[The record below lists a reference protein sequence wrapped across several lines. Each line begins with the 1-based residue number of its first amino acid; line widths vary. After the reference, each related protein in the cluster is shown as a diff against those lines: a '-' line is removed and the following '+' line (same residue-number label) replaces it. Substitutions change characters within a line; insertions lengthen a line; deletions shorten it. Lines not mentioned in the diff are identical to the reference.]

1 MIRRP
6 FATLKLIAAIFLA
19 SAAAS
24 AVRAQTA
31 TPPAS
36 GSAPSQSTTPAQTP
50 APAPAPQKKIYTND
64 DMSPSHNQPDNSVA
78 ATKPAPN
85 SSPKSKNKKD
95 AKWYQEQIAKLQS
108 QIPPLDAQIDELKK
122 ALAGEIVNETRHYPG
137 TRIGD
142 WKDQL
147 AALEKKRQDILDK
160 ISALEDEGRHNGVLT
175 SDLP

>member
-36 GSAPSQSTTPAQTP
+36 GSAPSQSTTPA
-50 APAPAPQKKIYTND
+50 PAPQKKIYTND
-64 DMSPSHNQPDNSVA
+64 DMAPAHNQPDNSVA

>member
-1 MIRRP
+1 M
-6 FATLKLIAAIFLA
+6 
-19 SAAAS
+19 
-24 AVRAQTA
+24 
-31 TPPAS
+31 
-36 GSAPSQSTTPAQTP
+36 
-50 APAPAPQKKIYTND
+50 APA
-64 DMSPSHNQPDNSVA
+64 HNQPDNSVA

-95 AKWYQEQIAKLQS
+95 AKWYQEQIAKLQL

-122 ALAGEIVNETRHYPG
+122 ALAGEVVNETRRYPG